1 MASQPSRWR
10 PVVAVLVGGAVL
22 AAGGCVSG
30 QLQALPSSSAT
41 TGRTAAQRAVLV
53 VRRRFETT
61 SASRWLTVG
70 PQMASLVS
78 WRSIDSQRALA
89 EELREVGRRVGV
101 ACYPVAV
108 DAQLEPLAHR
118 FGDRGERDEVQ
129 QALISVVAA
138 SYLLGVSTRRA
149 GKLAKTRGSRACPRG
164 RSATWPTSETVTGDL
179 RQSMC
184 RPAAERTACR
194 FRAP

>member
-1 MASQPSRWR
+1 M
-10 PVVAVLVGGAVL
+10 VATVLVGGAVL
-22 AAGGCVSG
+22 AAG
-30 QLQALPSSSAT
+30 LPSSSAT

-61 SASRWLTVG
+61 SASRCLTVG

-108 DAQLEPLAHR
+108 DGQLEPLAHR

-149 GKLAKTRGSRACPRG
+149 GKLAKTRDQELVQEAGQRPGRPPR
-164 RSATWPTSETVTGDL
+164 R
-179 RQSMC
+179 
-184 RPAAERTACR
+184 
-194 FRAP
+194 